1 MGDGTE
7 SPIATDTVA
16 VNYRGQF
23 INGTVFDQS
32 YQGELDPETATPK
45 TFVAGG
51 VIAGW
56 STALMKGYG
65 GMKVGDQWEL
75 YIPYQ
80 LGYGK
85 DGYSDIPGYSTL
97 IFNVNLV
104 GISPLKGTERS
115 VDDVLV
121 AE

>member
-1 MGDGTE
+1 MLFR
-7 SPIATDTVA
+7 S
-16 VNYRGQF
+16 
-23 INGTVFDQS
+23 
-32 YQGELDPETATPK
+32 
-45 TFVAGG
+45 
-51 VIAGW
+51 
-56 STALMKGYG
+56 
-65 GMKVGDQWEL
+65 EL

>member
-1 MGDGTE
+1 ME
-7 SPIATDTVA
+7 
-16 VNYRGQF
+16 
-23 INGTVFDQS
+23 QS
-32 YQGELDPETATPK
+32 LTKVIKENLIRKQLLQRHLLQ
-45 TFVAGG
+45 VG

>member
-1 MGDGTE
+1 
-7 SPIATDTVA
+7 
-16 VNYRGQF
+16 
-23 INGTVFDQS
+23 
-32 YQGELDPETATPK
+32 
-45 TFVAGG
+45 
-51 VIAGW
+51 
-56 STALMKGYG
+56 
-65 GMKVGDQWEL
+65 MKVGDQWEL

-85 DGYSDIPGYSTL
+85 DGYRDIPGYSTL